1 MPDLQR
7 QSGMSLIEAK
17 DISVHHGDFPA
28 LERVSFAID
37 ANEIVTVVGPN
48 GSGKS
53 TLLRTLL
60 GVFSPSRGQI
70 IRKPGLTIGYVPQKL
85 AQESGLPLTVRGFLS
100 LPKRVSDAQAQ
111 AALEET
117 GAVGLEQRQIS
128 ELSGGQMQR
137 VLLARAILNEPDIL
151 ILDEPTQGLDQ
162 PGAADF
168 YALIE
173 RVRDQH
179 GCAVLLV
186 SHDLN
191 VVMSA
196 SDRVICLNGH
206 VCCEGTPTVV
216 RDAPEYLAL
225 FGHGTQGTM
234 ALYQHRHDHS
244 HDHDH
249 GHGHAHD

>member
-1 MPDLQR
+1 
-7 QSGMSLIEAK
+7 MSLIAT
-17 DISVHHGDFPA
+17 DNVSVHHGDFPA
-28 LERVSFAID
+28 LANVSFSID
-37 ANEIVTVVGPN
+37 SREIVTIVGPN

-60 GVFSPSRGQI
+60 GVFEPTKGTI
-70 IRKPGLTIGYVPQKL
+70 TRKSGLKIGYVPQKL
-85 AQESGLPLTVRGFLS
+85 AQDSGLPLTVRGFLS
-100 LPKRVSDAQAQ
+100 LPKRVSDKAAK

-117 GAVGLEQRQIS
+117 GAGGLEQRQMS
-128 ELSGGQMQR
+128 QLSGGQQQR

-179 GCAVLLV
+179 NCAILLV
-186 SHDLN
+186 SHDLH

-206 VCCEGTPTVV
+206 ICCEGTPTVV
-216 RDAPEYLAL
+216 RDAPEYQAL
-225 FGHGTQGTM
+225 FGRGTHGTL
-234 ALYQHRHDHS
+234 ALYQHEHDHS
-244 HDHDH
+244 HDDCGHEHHTHD
-249 GHGHAHD
+249 

>member
-1 MPDLQR
+1 
-7 QSGMSLIEAK
+7 MSLISANS
-17 DISVHHGDFPA
+17 ISVHHGDFPA
-28 LERVSFAID
+28 LDSVSFSID
-37 ANEIVTVVGPN
+37 AGEIVTVVGPN

-53 TLLRTLL
+53 TLLRTIL
-60 GVFSPSRGQI
+60 GVFQPTNGRI
-70 IRKPGLTIGYVPQKL
+70 ERKQGLTIGYVPQKL
-85 AQESGLPLTVRGFLS
+85 AQETGLPLTVRGFLS
-100 LPKRVSDAQAQ
+100 LPKRVSNQKAQ
-111 AALEET
+111 AALQET

-128 ELSGGQMQR
+128 ELSGGQLQR

-168 YALIE
+168 YELIE

-186 SHDLN
+186 SHDLH

-206 VCCEGTPTVV
+206 ICCQGTPTVV
-216 RDAPEYLAL
+216 RDAPEYHAM
-225 FGHGTQGTM
+225 FGHGTHGTM
-234 ALYQHRHDHS
+234 ALYQHKHDHS
-244 HDHDH
+244 HDDCEHDH
-249 GHGHAHD
+249 GHHHD